1 MSRPRTPTTVLDMR
15 GAFKANPAR
24 KRPDEPR
31 PTGELGDPPAHLD
44 GATLAAW
51 NELVAMAPPGVL
63 TNADRWAVEI
73 AAGLMAEY
81 RKGEMLPAGVGHL
94 RSILGRMGLTPAD
107 RAALSIPQPEK
118 TENKWAKFAGQS

>member
-1 MSRPRTPTTVLDMR
+1 M
-15 GAFKANPAR
+15 
-24 KRPDEPR
+24 
-31 PTGELGDPPAHLD
+31 
-44 GATLAAW
+44 AAW
-51 NELVAMAPPGVL
+51 HELVAMAPPGVL